1 MQLAVPRLQKWLI
14 FPVNA
19 FLPWNQSFGFHI
31 FAQVWAISFKYFFAA
46 SRGVAPS
53 VNVTSNLHNRGY
65 E

>member
-1 MQLAVPRLQKWLI
+1 MDAACSPQVKNDWFSQLI
-14 FPVNA
+14 
-19 FLPWNQSFGFHI
+19 FLPWNQGFGFYI